1 MTSESFE
8 ELVWITA
15 QDISQAL
22 RLPIGDCLISAISQ
36 TSRGL
41 PISPDEMVRLAKS
54 VRNRAFRKYKRKRNV
69 DQYIT
74 WCDRHMGI
82 PDDLI

>member
-8 ELVWITA
+8 DLVWTTA

-22 RLPIGDCLISAISQ
+22 RMPFGDCLISAITQ

-41 PISPDEMVRLAKS
+41 PISPDEMVDLATS
-54 VRNRAFRKYKRKRNV
+54 VRDRAFRKYKRKRNV
-69 DQYIT
+69 DRYIN
-74 WCDRHMGI
+74 WCDRHLGI
-82 PDDLI
+82 PDDLT